1 MYCLLF
7 YHQSNLK
14 SDITSLT
21 EAIRG
26 LSSTLAEDDRD
37 SRQAITTLA
46 SKYEKISND
55 LEFWKRYLIDSI
67 DEVHR
72 NHKAQLEHAHKSE
85 KERLKKGY
93 AKRKEA
99 LQMSEKLVHIAKH
112 LRLTG
117 NQRDLQNLKDNM
129 TENVDALNLL
139 LDERIQRKRT
149 CAEAWSYTKPNLQ
162 PDSFS
167 YLLGKLNIQTFDVSQ
182 SNKARSGGTSSS
194 ESRDSPL
201 RQPPSNISSVENLM
215 TKLESARLEEKY
227 KLLHSFSSKTYND
240 KARCHPV
247 SFTLDWMGNIVVA
260 DKYNNKI
267 KVFTER
273 GQLVQE
279 ITSQYLRSPSGIAM
293 TPEGNIAVSD
303 SQMSDV
309 KVFNSQ
315 GDLLFYYQRA
325 MTPAGVAFNKQGE
338 LLVTDTGMKAVLI
351 YDNRNWSHPRRIL
364 RDVTLLGAY
373 PNQRKEMWYPHYVA
387 VNSVDDIYIS
397 DRTAHSLHVLDK
409 DGHPIH
415 GFGERYNLAKRFA
428 EPYGITVDN
437 TNNILVADYGSN
449 SIVTIGPDHEF
460 KAPILDKRHDLK
472 FPTNIIVSVD
482 GKLLVSEYLSGDIKV
497 FGTQGMIDDI
507 ANEADDELP
516 PAYDAL
522 GASAPLV
529 NPTVMPQAPVSEDAS
544 LETTI

>member
-1 MYCLLF
+1 M
-7 YHQSNLK
+7 SN
-14 SDITSLT
+14 
-21 EAIRG
+21 
-26 LSSTLAEDDRD
+26 TLAEDDRD
-37 SRQAITTLA
+37 CRQATTTLA
-46 SKYEKISND
+46 SKYEKLSKD
-55 LEFWKRYLIDSI
+55 LDSWKRYLIDHI

-72 NHKAQLEHAHKSE
+72 SYKVQIERAHNSE
-85 KERLKKGY
+85 TERLKKGY
-93 AKRKEA
+93 AKRREA

-139 LDERIQRKRT
+139 LDDRIQRKRT

-162 PDSFS
+162 PDSFA
-167 YLLGKLNIQTFDVSQ
+167 YLLGKLDLQTFDVPQ
-182 SNKARSGGTSSS
+182 SVNRNEAKTTKTFSS
-194 ESRDSPL
+194 ELSDSPQ
-201 RQPPSNISSVENLM
+201 RQPHSNISSVENLM

-240 KARCHPV
+240 KARCHPM

-260 DKYNNKI
+260 DKYNNKV

-279 ITSQYLRSPSGIAM
+279 ITSQYLRSPSGVAM

-309 KVFNSQ
+309 KIFSSK

-325 MTPAGVAFNKQGE
+325 MTPAGVVFNKQGE
-338 LLVTDTGMKAVLI
+338 LLVADTGMKAVLI

-364 RDVTLLGAY
+364 RDVTLPGAY
-373 PNQRKEMWYPHYVA
+373 PSHRNDMWYPHYVA
-387 VNSVDDIYIS
+387 VNSIDDIFIS

-415 GFGERYNLAKRFA
+415 GFGERYTLAKRFA
-428 EPYGITVDN
+428 EPYGVTVDN

-449 SIVTIGPDHEF
+449 SIVTIDPDHEF
-460 KAPILDKRHDLK
+460 KPPILDKRHDLK
-472 FPTNIIVSVD
+472 FPTNIVVSVD

-497 FGTQGMIDDI
+497 FGTQEMIDDI

-522 GASAPLV
+522 GASASLV
-529 NPTVMPQAPVSEDAS
+529 TPPVVPQAPLSEDAN